1 MFNLKIKS
9 PKGSKIKLHIK
20 AAKVT
25 ELKVEIDSNKDYRK
39 FNLTLSVNFKKLSEI
54 VIEFLIHLPLFY

>member
-1 MFNLKIKS
+1 MIFKIKS
-9 PKGSKIKLHIK
+9 PKGSKIKLRIK

-39 FNLTLSVNFKKLSEI
+39 FNLTLSVNLKELSEI
-54 VIEFLIHLPLFY
+54 VVIFLIHLPLFY